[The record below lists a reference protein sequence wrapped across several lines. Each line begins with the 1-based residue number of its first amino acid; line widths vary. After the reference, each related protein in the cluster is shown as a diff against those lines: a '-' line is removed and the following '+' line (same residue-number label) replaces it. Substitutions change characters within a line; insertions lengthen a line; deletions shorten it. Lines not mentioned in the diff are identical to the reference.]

1 MVLIL
6 ISEIFGYAIIKINR
20 IPFALILTT
29 ENYTYPHTAQ
39 QMLKFVETVLPPL
52 PIIILS
58 PRVGGYSK
66 AYSTFNIDKMLPKI
80 NVDKVAW
87 KALPLPKCCLPTDLP
102 F

>member
-1 MVLIL
+1 MAVIL
-6 ISEIFGYAIIKINR
+6 ISEIFGHAIIKIHR

-29 ENYTYPHTAQ
+29 ENYTYPHRAL
-39 QMLKFVETVLPPL
+39 QMLKFVEAVLPPL

-66 AYSTFNIDKMLPKI
+66 AYSTFNIDKILQKI
-80 NVDKVAW
+80 NVDKIAW
-87 KALPLPKCCLPTDLP
+87 KSLPLPKCCRPADLP